1 MTTALLAVAHGSP
14 DPRAE
19 SLHDALIARVR
30 SERPDLAAVVAYL
43 GHADPDVI
51 SALNSLVSQGFSEI
65 VVVPLLL
72 TAAYHARFDLP
83 ALVDQARASHP
94 GVVFHQTGV
103 LGPHPKL
110 FSLMKRRLS
119 EAGADPGDSAVSLVL
134 AAVGTSDPNA
144 NAELADVA
152 ATLGATIGF
161 ASSEPEL
168 GRVVAG
174 LRAGGA
180 RQVAVISYVLA
191 PGVLPDRFYD
201 AGADVTTD
209 VLGAAPEI
217 VDVILERYD
226 TVVGVAS
233 RH

>member
-14 DPRAE
+14 DARAE
-19 SLHDALIARVR
+19 SVHDALIARLR
-30 SERPDLAAVVAYL
+30 SERPDLAASVAYL
-43 GHADPDVI
+43 GHAEPDVT
-51 SALNSLVSQGFSEI
+51 SALNSLIAKGFSEI
-65 VVVPLLL
+65 VIVPLLL
-72 TAAYHARFDLP
+72 TEAFHAKLDLP
-83 ALVDQARASHP
+83 GLVESVREANP

-110 FSLMKRRLS
+110 FSLMKRRLK
-119 EAGADPGDSAVSLVL
+119 EAGADASMSLVL
-134 AAVGTSDPNA
+134 AAIGTSDPQV

-161 ASSEPEL
+161 ASCEPDL
-168 GRVVAG
+168 IQVVAG
-174 LRAGGA
+174 VRSGGA

-209 VLGAAPEI
+209 VLGASPE
-217 VDVILERYD
+217 VVEVILERYD
-226 TVVGVAS
+226 AVVGVGS
-233 RH
+233 RL